1 MPHIKWIEPDQATG
15 EAAEFYAEAGNSDI
29 MRCFSVRPDFGKH
42 MREAINTLHFSEGAL
57 SRRDHEAIAAYVS
70 GINRCPF

>member
-1 MPHIKWIEPDQATG
+1 MPNIKWIDPSEASG
-15 EAAEFYAEAGNSDI
+15 EVAEYYSVAGTSDI

-42 MREAINTLHFSEGAL
+42 IREAINLLHFSEGAL

-70 GINRCPF
+70 GVNRCPY